1 MSTMVLHSRAAVGRA
16 DLLRIYAAEG
26 DEALAR
32 AAAALGYQRRPRDP
46 APPTPVIRG
55 GIEDTRC
62 GEPIVSSA
70 PAALPERPP
79 VLPKARFFRVV
90 EHRRREPE
98 ADARVGPPPPPW
110 LANARVLGT
119 DARPP
124 AASLHLPPRQPLTR
138 WSRLWPFLRR
148 VLGRRLAT
156 CQPDLPRLLERLTRG
171 EVLRAI
177 PLLQCHGWSPR
188 IAILGDYSRRTRPFH
203 EDFNALCRALE
214 KRHGKAGIDRRI
226 LAGDPGR
233 QPRVRQPGASMTEC
247 WPLPAPNTPLLIL
260 GDVGLLDDAP
270 EAANGWQQFGHRLRS
285 AGVPALVL
293 CPLPTRPQGAGPP
306 GSLALVEWDRH
317 SRLRPSSTSSTG
329 SGTPTPLAS
338 DRAGDERRQRALD
351 TLLTL
356 LAPAV
361 VIEPKLLR
369 ALRYLL
375 PASDA
380 DGFVEALVWQ
390 HPDLVTSAHAGQF
403 ASPAAIAA
411 YQQKFRALAPGLRQ
425 AAVAHILAQHAGLP
439 ASVRCAEVLA
449 CRHLAPEAVPPA
461 LAADAERWQADI
473 AETTRRCDDLA
484 LRQWLQ
490 RHAARQS
497 DAALAANPA
506 LAAHWALAQRE
517 RLAAGAAVE
526 LPEGVSE
533 EDIGYFLHDEH
544 EPAPR
549 LRCTLRQRGDELWLE
564 AADAAGKVSGSA
576 GGSPCAE
583 LTLVD
588 RGAYVTLTQSADRA
602 DTASRRYFA
611 AGSLPQRLARLTRE
625 VERLTLHSE
634 HLDLAVTP
642 LGKPVWAIAI
652 GCDARG
658 LYVEVFWCGQ
668 RCRLD
673 WRPPEGGGDSTG
685 VWSGEQPLGVDRYGL
700 FGEIAVAGVTQRFRW
715 IAPGRFRMGSP
726 EDEPERYDDEVQHEV
741 TLSEG
746 YWLADTACTQALW
759 QAVTGRNPS
768 EFQDHPGQPVEQVS
782 WDDVQGFL
790 GELNRRVPGLEARL
804 PSEAEWEYACRAGT
818 TTPFSLGE
826 NITPEQVNYNGNNP
840 YAGGVKGV
848 YRRKTVPVGSLPANP
863 WGLYEMHGNVLEWCV
878 DWYGDYPTT
887 PQVDPRGAASGAYR
901 VLRGGSWNDYGR
913 NVRSAC
919 RGRFVPGGRNDDIG
933 FRLALGPGKPA
944 EPAWQVGRKS
954 PAEPANPSKGNSAAE
969 PPNVAPAPAERA
981 PAGERPPGTGGSS
994 GVRGSTSRTLTQR
1007 WKEFFKRP

>member
-1 MSTMVLHSRAAVGRA
+1 MPTRVPHSRATVGRA

-32 AAAALGYQRRPRDP
+32 AAAALGYQRRPRAP
-46 APPTPVIRG
+46 APPPVVDSG
-55 GIEDTRC
+55 SEDTR
-62 GEPIVSSA
+62 GDEPVVGSA
-70 PAALPERPP
+70 PAVLPERPP

-90 EHRRREPE
+90 EHRWREPE

-138 WSRLWPFLRR
+138 WSRLWPFLRS

-156 CQPDLPRLLERLTRG
+156 RQPDLPRLLERLTRG
-171 EVLRAI
+171 DVLRAI
-177 PLLQCHGWSPR
+177 PLLPGHGWSPR
-188 IAILGDYSRRTRPFH
+188 IALLGDYSRRTRPFH
-203 EDFNALCRALE
+203 EDFNALCQALE
-214 KRHGKAGIDRRI
+214 KRHGKAGIDRWI

-233 QPRVRQPGASMTEC
+233 QPRVRQPGGSTTAR

-260 GDVGLLDDAP
+260 GDAGLLDDAP
-270 EAANGWQQFGHRLRS
+270 EAANGWQQFGHRLRG

-293 CPLPTRPQGAGPP
+293 CPLPTRPPGAGPP

-329 SGTPTPLAS
+329 SRPPATLAS
-338 DRAGDERRQRALD
+338 DLAGDERRQNALD

-361 VIEPKLLR
+361 VIEPSLLR

-375 PASDA
+375 PTSDA
-380 DGFVEALVWQ
+380 DGLVEALVWQ

-411 YQQKFRALAPGLRQ
+411 YQRKFRALAPWLRQ
-425 AAVAHILAQHAGLP
+425 AAVAKLLAQHAGLP
-439 ASVRCAEVLA
+439 ASVRYAEVLA

-473 AETTRRCDDLA
+473 AETARRRDDLA

-497 DAALAANPA
+497 DAALAADPA

-564 AADAAGKVSGSA
+564 AADAAGKVSGGS

-588 RGAYVTLTQSADRA
+588 RGVQVTLTGSADRA
-602 DTASRRYFA
+602 EMASRRYFA

-625 VERLTLHSE
+625 VERLTLHSK
-634 HLDLAVTP
+634 HLDLAVRP
-642 LGKPVWAIAI
+642 LVKPVWANAI

-658 LYVEVFWCGQ
+658 LYVELFWRGQ

-685 VWSGEQPLGVDRYGL
+685 AWSGEQPLGVDRYGL

-715 IAPGRFRMGSP
+715 IAPGTFRMGSP
-726 EDEPERYDDEVQHEV
+726 EEEPERYEDEVPHEV

-746 YWLADTACTQALW
+746 YWLADTACTEALW

-768 EFQDHPGQPVEQVS
+768 GVKDQPELPVEQVS
-782 WDDVQGFL
+782 WDDVQDFL
-790 GELNRRVPGLEARL
+790 GELNRRLPGLEARL

-826 NITPEQVNYNGNNP
+826 NITPEQVNYDGNHP

-848 YRRKTVPVGSLPANP
+848 YRLQTVPVGSLPANP
-863 WGLYEMHGNVLEWCV
+863 WGLYEMHGNVCEWCA

-887 PQVDPRGAASGAYR
+887 PQVDPRGAPSGDAR
-901 VLRGGSWNDYGR
+901 VFRGGSCNYFGR
-913 NVRSAC
+913 DVRSAV
-919 RGRFVPGGRNDDIG
+919 RRRREPGGHYGSVG

-944 EPAWQVGRKS
+944 EPA
-954 PAEPANPSKGNSAAE
+954 
-969 PPNVAPAPAERA
+969 
-981 PAGERPPGTGGSS
+981 
-994 GVRGSTSRTLTQR
+994 
-1007 WKEFFKRP
+1007 